1 LAKLTAMNDSDA
13 FFTHTIV
20 GAPFSVLL
28 GRRRPG
34 RDAAAAGLEIDLA
47 GAEVH
52 LGAPWQDAFILGRA
66 ADASGQPRRRPGALL
81 RWLERHALLVAG
93 VGLGALA
100 VTLLLIGAR
109 LWT

>member
-1 LAKLTAMNDSDA
+1 MNDSDA

-28 GRRRPG
+28 GHRRQG
-34 RDAAAAGLEIDLA
+34 SNAAGIEIDLA
-47 GAEVH
+47 GAEVR
-52 LGAPWQDAFILGRA
+52 LGTPWQDAFILGRA
-66 ADASGQPRRRPGALL
+66 ADTRGQPRRRPGALL
-81 RWLERHALLVAG
+81 RWLERQALLVAG

-100 VTLLLIGAR
+100 GALILIGAH

>member
-1 LAKLTAMNDSDA
+1 MNDSDA

-34 RDAAAAGLEIDLA
+34 TTAAAAGLEVDLA
-47 GAEVH
+47 GAEIR
-52 LGAPWQDAFILGRA
+52 LSAPWQDAFILGRA
-66 ADASGQPRRRPGALL
+66 ADTRGHPRRRPGALL

-100 VTLLLIGAR
+100 GALLLIGAR

>member
-1 LAKLTAMNDSDA
+1 MNDSDA

-34 RDAAAAGLEIDLA
+34 TGATAAGIEVDLA
-47 GAEVH
+47 GADVR
-52 LGAPWQDAFILGRA
+52 LGTPWQDAFILGRA
-66 ADASGQPRRRPGALL
+66 ADARGLPRRRPGAGL
-81 RWLERHALLVAG
+81 RWLERHALAVAG

-100 VTLLLIGAR
+100 AALLLTGWR